1 MKFTWGWGIALF
13 LMGFMAYILSMVF
26 QAQKV
31 QTDLYAEDYYA
42 QEVNFQQTLNAKAR
56 AVVYKDSI
64 RVEQNETGIKISF
77 PQALAGKENTKVNL
91 YRANNAQL
99 DLNFKA
105 PQNNFIWIASEDLI
119 KGNYQLKVQ
128 WEAENEEYLVE
139 KNIYY

>member
-42 QEVNFQQTLNAKAR
+42 QEVNFQQTLDAKAR
-56 AVVYKDSI
+56 ALVYKDSI
-64 RVEQNETGIKISF
+64 SVEQSAEGIKIKF
-77 PQALAGKENTKVNL
+77 PEALAGQTNTEVNL

-99 DLNFKA
+99 DLNFKS
-105 PQNNFIWIASEDLI
+105 PQNNFILIDKANLI
-119 KGNYQLKVQ
+119 KGNYQLKIK
-128 WEAENEEYLVE
+128 WEANNESFLVE
-139 KNIYY
+139 KNFYY